1 MSDILLESIRAF
13 VLLVLVVFLA
23 TKGRSR
29 VFGTGRGCNWITAGF
44 CLLLFGSVIDITDN
58 FQSLNRFVVVGD
70 TVVQAFLEKVV
81 GYLGGVVVLAV
92 GFLLWIPRELA
103 ERKRVEDKQSD
114 ESDLL
119 VMTLENIDQGISAV
133 DSDLRLVAFNKKFFD
148 LLDFP
153 ADRFQLGDPFEKF
166 IRFNAERGEYGR
178 GDIDELV
185 RDRVALAR
193 KVEPHHFHRVR
204 PNGSVIEIRG
214 KPVEGQGFVTTY
226 TDITEQ
232 VRAEKALQESEKL
245 VRNLLDHSPA
255 IIAIRDTE
263 GRFRLINR
271 AYERMFGL
279 KNEQVVGKSLRDVM
293 PEAFSEDLSDYDRTV
308 IETGKP
314 MIHEHRADLTY
325 GGDTL
330 MSVRFPIIDEKG
342 AVAAVGSIAT
352 DVTDARM
359 AEQNLHMALMKAEQA
374 SRAKSEFLANASH
387 ELRTPLNSIIGFSDV
402 LKMETFGPLGSDEN
416 KEYVEF
422 INRSGKHLL
431 QVIGGILDLS
441 KIEAGEEI
449 LTEEEIDLI
458 ELVVEASNLVRAQA
472 AENGLSLHEEIAA
485 DLPPLC
491 ADRLKIYQ
499 ILLNLLSNA
508 IKFTPEGGTV
518 TTRAFIDAEG
528 RMTISVQDTGI
539 GIAAGDLEIIMEP
552 FGQVGEAYTRS
563 MGGTGLGLAL
573 VKSMAE
579 LHGATVA
586 VESELGKGTT
596 VTTRF
601 PSERTLSST
610 GL

>member
-103 ERKRVEDKQSD
+103 ERKRAEDKQSH

-193 KVEPHHFHRVR
+193 KFEPHHFHRVR

-374 SRAKSEFLANASH
+374 SRAKSDFLANASH

-458 ELVVEASNLVRAQA
+458 ELVVEARNLVRAQA
-472 AENGLSLHEEIAA
+472 AEKGLSLHEEIAA

-579 LHGATVA
+579 LHGATIA

-601 PSERTLSST
+601 PSERTLSPT

>member
-103 ERKRVEDKQSD
+103 ERKRAEDKQSH

-193 KVEPHHFHRVR
+193 KFEPHRFHRVR

-374 SRAKSEFLANASH
+374 SRAKSDFLANASH

-458 ELVVEASNLVRAQA
+458 ELVVEARNLVRAQA
-472 AENGLSLHEEIAA
+472 AEKGLSLHEEIAA

-579 LHGATVA
+579 LHGATIA

-601 PSERTLSST
+601 PSERTLSPT

>member
-1 MSDILLESIRAF
+1 
-13 VLLVLVVFLA
+13 
-23 TKGRSR
+23 
-29 VFGTGRGCNWITAGF
+29 
-44 CLLLFGSVIDITDN
+44 
-58 FQSLNRFVVVGD
+58 
-70 TVVQAFLEKVV
+70 
-81 GYLGGVVVLAV
+81 
-92 GFLLWIPRELA
+92 
-103 ERKRVEDKQSD
+103 
-114 ESDLL
+114 
-119 VMTLENIDQGISAV
+119 MTLENIDQGISAV

-193 KVEPHHFHRVR
+193 KFEPHHFHRVR

-263 GRFRLINR
+263 GRFKLINR

-279 KNEQVVGKSLRDVM
+279 KNEEVVGKSLRDVM
-293 PEAFSEDLSDYDRTV
+293 PEAFSADLSDYDRTV

-330 MSVRFPIIDEKG
+330 MSVRFPIMDEKG

-374 SRAKSEFLANASH
+374 SRAKSDFLANASH

-449 LTEEEIDLI
+449 LTEEEIDLV
-458 ELVVEASNLVRAQA
+458 ELVVEARNLVRAQS
-472 AENGLSLHEEIAA
+472 AEKGLSLHEDVAA

-518 TTRAFIDAEG
+518 TTRAFTDAEG

-579 LHGATVA
+579 LHGATIA

-601 PSERTLSST
+601 PSERTLSPT